1 MNVLIIGSGGRE
13 CALAWK
19 VSKSSK
25 LGKLFILPGNGGTIS
40 YGENVDINP
49 FDFAVVIDFIQ
60 KNNID
65 IVVVGPEDPLARG
78 IVDEIYSKFNKD
90 KIIVIGPT
98 SKGAMLE
105 SSKGFAK
112 KFMKKYNIPTADF
125 IYIDETNVQEGIDF
139 LKRYD
144 PPYVIK
150 ADGLAAGK
158 GVIIHNNFNDAVNEI
173 NEYLKGKFGEA
184 SKKIVL
190 EQYLKGIELSVF
202 IITDGISY
210 KILPEAKDYK
220 RVGEND
226 TGLNT
231 GGMGSVSP
239 VPFVD
244 KSFMKKVEDRIIKP
258 TINGLREEDIDYQG
272 FIFFGLMNCNG
283 DPYVIEYN
291 VRLGDPETEV
301 ILPRIK
307 SDLIDLF
314 IAVGKRKLNDF
325 NLEIDERTVAT
336 VMLVSGGYPEAYE
349 KNKEIHNLDKV
360 SDCIVFHAGTK
371 LDNDKILTSGGR
383 VLAVTAYGKDL
394 KEALD
399 KCYKN
404 ASIIS
409 FDKMYYRKDIG
420 FDLLKY

>member
-25 LGKLFILPGNGGTIS
+25 LDKLFILPGNGGTIN
-40 YGENVDINP
+40 YGENVNINP
-49 FDFAVVIDFIQ
+49 FDFDVVMDFIQ

-78 IVDEIYSKFNKD
+78 IVDEIYSKFNRD

-98 SKGAMLE
+98 SEGAMLE

-112 KFMKKYNIPTADF
+112 KFMKKYHIPTADF

-158 GVIIHNNFNDAVNEI
+158 GVVIHNNFNDAINEI

-220 RVGEND
+220 RVGEKD

-231 GGMGSVSP
+231 GGMGSISP
-239 VPFVD
+239 VPFAD
-244 KSFMKKVEDRIIKP
+244 KSFMKKVEDRIIQP
-258 TINGLREEDIDYQG
+258 TIKGLREEGIDYQG

-314 IAVGKRKLNDF
+314 VAVGKRELNDF

-371 LDNDKILTSGGR
+371 LDNGKILTSGGR

-404 ASIIS
+404 ASVIS

>member
-19 VSKSSK
+19 ISKSNK
-25 LGKLFILPGNGGTIS
+25 LNKLFIIPGNGGTIN
-40 YGENVDINP
+40 YGENIDIDP
-49 FDFAVVIDFIQ
+49 FDFDKVLDFI
-60 KNNID
+60 KGNNIN
-65 IVVVGPEDPLARG
+65 IIVVGPEDPLARG
-78 IVDEIYSKFNKD
+78 IVDEIYSKFNRD
-90 KIIVIGPT
+90 EIIVIGPT

-112 KFMKKYNIPTADF
+112 KFMKNYNIPTADF

-139 LKRYD
+139 LKKYE

-158 GVIIHNNFNDAVNEI
+158 GVIIHNDFNDAVNEI
-173 NEYLKGKFGEA
+173 NEYLRGKFGEA

-202 IITDGISY
+202 VITDGISY
-210 KILPEAKDYK
+210 KLLPEAKDYK

-231 GGMGSVSP
+231 GGMGSISP
-239 VPFVD
+239 VPFAD
-244 KSFMKKVEDRIIKP
+244 RYFMKKVEERIIQP
-258 TINGLREEDIDYQG
+258 TINGLREEGIGYQG

-283 DPYVIEYN
+283 EPYVIEYN

-314 IAVGKRKLNDF
+314 IAVGKRELNDF

-349 KNKEIHNLDKV
+349 KNKEIYNLDKV

-371 LDNDKILTSGGR
+371 LDNGKILTSGGR

>member
-173 NEYLKGKFGEA
+173 SEYLKGKFGEA

-239 VPFVD
+239 VPFAD

-394 KEALD
+394 KDALD